1 MILSKK
7 ITNDF
12 FYCNN
17 NYLAKYNLVGLKK
30 KTLETKSILYTG
42 GIKTLPH
49 ASFFLKKKRPDIAV
63 LKKEENEPFNF
74 FSYKYPLGFVAG
86 CNRFSFRVTF
96 KEYKAGL
103 KPAKFSLLLN
113 QFNLNIDLFFV
124 LINEILINNFPLNFF
139 EKFFADFLTDIDFK
153 LHFLVILRT
162 RSATITT
169 TKFLIIPKGCFFTHL
184 KELLWPT
191 LLIDSLFF
199 FSIVTYFKN
208 FKVNFGLIFI
218 LILYYLYK
226 LLHNKLSLIVNKCKI
241 YNYEERA
248 FDSLGNIIAFKN
260 TSFKLYC
267 KSNLQLPR
275 FSYLFSYRCFI
286 YFFKDSFGDKLT
298 LLELANLK
306 ENKIFLNIFFDLL
319 TIDEYYKKTDFFIN
333 E

>member
-1 MILSKK
+1 MYI
-7 ITNDF
+7 NRDF
-12 FYCNN
+12 FSCNN

-30 KTLETKSILYTG
+30 KTLETNISLDINRKIS
-42 GIKTLPH
+42 PQ
-49 ASFFLKKKRPDIAV
+49 ASFILKKKRPDISI

-74 FSYKYPLGFVAG
+74 FSYKYPLGYVAG

-124 LINEILINNFPLNFF
+124 LINEILANNFPLNFF
-139 EKFFADFLTDIDFK
+139 EKFFSDFLTDIDFK
-153 LHFLVILRT
+153 LHFLVILRA
-162 RSATITT
+162 RSTTITT
-169 TKFLIIPKGCFFTHL
+169 TKFLIIPKGCFFSHL
-184 KELLWPT
+184 KEVLWPT

-208 FKVNFGLIFI
+208 FQVNFGVIFL

-226 LLHNKLSLIVNKCKI
+226 LLHNKLSLIVNKSKI

-248 FDSLGNIIAFKN
+248 FDSLGNILVFKN

-275 FSYLFSYRCFI
+275 FSYLFSYRCIVF
-286 YFFKDSFGDKLT
+286 FFKDSFGDKLT
-298 LLELANLK
+298 LAELVSLK
-306 ENKIFLNIFFDLL
+306 DNKIFLNSFFDLL
-319 TIDEYYKKTDFFIN
+319 TLDEHYKKVVFSIN